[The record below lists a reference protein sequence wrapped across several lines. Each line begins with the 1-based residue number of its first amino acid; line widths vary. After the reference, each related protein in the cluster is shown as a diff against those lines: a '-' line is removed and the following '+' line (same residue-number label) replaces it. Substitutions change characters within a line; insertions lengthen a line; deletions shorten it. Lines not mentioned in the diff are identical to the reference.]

1 MTNSTTV
8 YQRDVASHIVL
19 PSRGFTN
26 NVNLAKVAHFGPCAP
41 PNYSVWIRPP
51 FKTNSTTVYRR
62 DAASHIALPSRG
74 FANNVNFVTIE
85 QKLH

>member
-8 YQRDVASHIVL
+8 YQRDVANHIVL

-41 PNYSVWIRPP
+41 LNYSVWIRPP